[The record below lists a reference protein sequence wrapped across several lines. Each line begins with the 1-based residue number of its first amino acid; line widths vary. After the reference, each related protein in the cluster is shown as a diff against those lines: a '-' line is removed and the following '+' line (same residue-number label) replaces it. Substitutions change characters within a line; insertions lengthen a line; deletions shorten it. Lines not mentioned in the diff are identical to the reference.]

1 MSCGQFGGARPVL
14 CQPASGSLF
23 DHILSSFLEAR
34 CHIFLIR
41 LVAKFGG
48 PTLMRLWSV
57 NQSVP
62 NHIHTHVHPTV
73 CPPSLTG
80 GGMGVELGE
89 MAGGCEGPL

>member
-1 MSCGQFGGARPVL
+1 
-14 CQPASGSLF
+14 
-23 DHILSSFLEAR
+23 
-34 CHIFLIR
+34 
-41 LVAKFGG
+41 
-48 PTLMRLWSV
+48 MRLWSV

-80 GGMGVELGE
+80 GRMGVEWGE